1 LLRFQWKDFFHMT
14 RLLPYL
20 LLAGAAAYAAP
31 QPARTVV
38 LPAGTSLQV
47 RLDRALDTKQD
58 AVGTPF
64 TASVITPV
72 VHNDEVIVPKGAI
85 CRGRVVQ
92 SKASGKLK
100 GRAVMGLALDTV
112 SFRGRTYPIQAAGP
126 VFTSNNHKKHNLK
139 WIGGGSAGGTAIG
152 ALAGG
157 GVGAAVGLG
166 LGAAGGTAG
175 AALTGQ
181 KQVYVAAETPM
192 VFTLQHPVQM
202 QGPARK

>member
-1 LLRFQWKDFFHMT
+1 MT

-20 LLAGAAAYAAP
+20 LLAGAAAYAS
-31 QPARTVV
+31 QPAGSVV
-38 LPAGTSLQV
+38 LPAGTALQV

-64 TASVITPV
+64 TARVTTPV
-72 VHNDEVIVPKGAI
+72 MHNGEVVVPQGAV

-92 SKASGKLK
+92 SKTSGKLK
-100 GRAVMGLALDTV
+100 GRAMMGLALDTV
-112 SFRGRTYPIQAAGP
+112 EFHGRTYPIEAVGP
-126 VFTSNNHKKHNLK
+126 VFASKNHKKHNLK

-166 LGAAGGTAG
+166 VGAAAGTAG
-175 AALTGQ
+175 AALTGE

-192 VFTLQHPVQM
+192 AFTLQRPAHL
-202 QGPARK
+202 QGAPMRAHK

>member
-1 LLRFQWKDFFHMT
+1 MT

-20 LLAGAAAYAAP
+20 LLAGAAAYAS

-72 VHNDEVIVPKGAI
+72 VHNDEVVVPKGAI
-85 CRGRVVQ
+85 CHGRVVQ

-112 SFRGRTYPIQAAGP
+112 TFQGRTYKIQTAGP
-126 VFTSNNHKKHNLK
+126 VLTSKNHKKHNLK

-157 GVGAAVGLG
+157 GVGAAIGLG
-166 LGAAGGTAG
+166 VGAAGGTAG

-181 KQVYVAAETPM
+181 KQVYIAAETPL
-192 VFTLQHPVQM
+192 VFTLQHPVQV
-202 QGPARK
+202 QGRPR

>member
-1 LLRFQWKDFFHMT
+1 MT

-20 LLAGAAAYAAP
+20 LLAGAAAYAS
-31 QPARTVV
+31 QPAGSVV
-38 LPAGTSLQV
+38 LPAGTALQV

-64 TASVITPV
+64 TARVTTAV
-72 VHNDEVIVPKGAI
+72 VHNGEVVVPQGAV

-92 SKASGKLK
+92 SKESGKLK
-100 GRAVMGLALDTV
+100 GRAVMGLALDSV
-112 SFRGRTYPIQAAGP
+112 EFQGHMYQIAANGP
-126 VFTSNNHKKHNLK
+126 VFASSNHKKHNLK

-166 LGAAGGTAG
+166 VGAAAGTAG
-175 AALTGQ
+175 AALTGE
-181 KQVYVAAETPM
+181 KQVAVAAETPM
-192 VFTLQHPVQM
+192 VFTLQHPTQM
-202 QGPARK
+202 RAIPLQAHR